1 MLLNKRKHN
10 MPEVSIIQ
18 EFMLRKVPVRTITL

>member
-1 MLLNKRKHN
+1 MPLKRGKRN

-18 EFMLRKVPVRTITL
+18 SFMFTQVPVRGITL

>member
-10 MPEVSIIQ
+10 MPEVIIIQ
-18 EFMLRKVPVRTITL
+18 SFMFTQVPVRTITL